1 MLANIDL
8 CLEPSTAC
16 LMKTYS
22 VSPVGLTYLSM
33 SDNCSYV
40 PFEDNSTQFNTLDS
54 CCFKQFNTLNVGE
67 GIIARAFHFPP
78 RFSYPPGALGH
89 ETVHWK
95 NVRTGKECGCFPFG

>member
-40 PFEDNSTQFNTLDS
+40 PFEDNSTLTSNNLTHLMWVRVLSHVHSISLRASRTRRGPLARDS
-54 CCFKQFNTLNVGE
+54 PLEKRKDWERVWL
-67 GIIARAFHFPP
+67 FPVW
-78 RFSYPPGALGH
+78 L
-89 ETVHWK
+89 K
-95 NVRTGKECGCFPFG
+95 N